1 MLSIPVFKMNGER
14 SGELQVDPRAF
25 GGRVRSRL
33 IKQAVVAHLD
43 HQRIDSA
50 RTKSRADVEG
60 STRKLFRQKGTGNAR
75 MGNVRTCIRRGGGRA
90 FAKRVPGRT
99 VELPKKMR
107 RLATNSAILAKI
119 TAGDAMIVDDFAC
132 SQVKT
137 RVIAQMV
144 SALGAEAGCTL
155 AVDAYD
161 RNVYLSGRNIAGVNV
176 RPVSELNAYEVL
188 LGKRLVFT
196 KPAFERLV
204 SGENAPAKA

>member
-25 GGRVRSRL
+25 GGRVRNRL

-43 HQRIDSA
+43 HQRLESA
-50 RTKSRADVEG
+50 RTKSRSDVEG

-119 TAGDAMIVDDFAC
+119 TAGDVMIVDDFAC

-144 SALGAEAGCTL
+144 AALGAASGCTL
-155 AVDAYD
+155 AVETYD
-161 RNVYLSGRNIAGVNV
+161 RNVYLSGRNIARVNV

-204 SGENAPAKA
+204 SGESAPAKV